1 MLQRPK
7 LVPIKAVPGLFI
19 SDRFAASST
28 RCRREDNIVRI
39 LSVAQDH
46 EIGRAATDAHLD
58 AHAARR
64 GEGNEKQ
71 MEPLDIKTWAIEIDD
86 DPLVDILQYL
96 GEACDWIEEGLSLGR
111 SGEEGGEEEEEELV
125 AGNRNQLQPG
135 ILVHCKLGVS
145 RSGAFVVGFLMRK
158 FKLSYSDALALARES
173 RPEICPNSGFE
184 KQLRVW
190 EFCQYSVYL
199 DEDGQQTKQTERR
212 KKPSYKAWIA
222 ERDNLLRR
230 GEEDVNRA
238 RAASLASMAA
248 RFGRKRQDEMANEQS
263 QDASESGGRESAQQ
277 NQRKLNWERVQKME
291 QDWNERLIRGRFRAG
306 DGDAQGLEE

>member
-1 MLQRPK
+1 MDMLQRPK

-39 LSVAQDH
+39 LSVAQGH
-46 EIGRAATDAHLD
+46 EIGRAAADARPHLD
-58 AHAARR
+58 AARR
-64 GEGNEKQ
+64 EAGDEK
-71 MEPLDIKTWAIEIDD
+71 ERDPLNIKTWAIEIDD
-86 DPLVDILQYL
+86 DPFVDILQYL
-96 GEACDWIEEGLSLGR
+96 GEACDWIEDGLSLGR
-111 SGEEGGEEEEEELV
+111 SGEEGEGEEGHV

-135 ILVHCKLGVS
+135 VLVHCKLGVS

-158 FKLSYSDALALARES
+158 FKLSYSDALTLARES

-190 EFCQYSVYL
+190 EFCQYNAYL
-199 DEDGQQTKQTERR
+199 DENGREATQTERR

-238 RAASLASMAA
+238 RVASLASMAA
-248 RFGRKRQDEMANEQS
+248 RFGRKRQDEVANEQS
-263 QDASESGGRESAQQ
+263 QDTGESGGRESAQQ
-277 NQRKLNWERVQKME
+277 NQRKLGWERVQKME
-291 QDWNERLIRGRFRAG
+291 QDWNERLIRGQFRAG
-306 DGDAQGLEE
+306 DGDAQGLKE